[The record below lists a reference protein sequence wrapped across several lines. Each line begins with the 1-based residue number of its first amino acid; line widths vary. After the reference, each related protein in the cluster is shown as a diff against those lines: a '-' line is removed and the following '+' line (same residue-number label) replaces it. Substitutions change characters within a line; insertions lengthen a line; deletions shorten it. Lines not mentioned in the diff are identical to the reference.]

1 MNRGATRARGV
12 LSWILHSLREA
23 GEVCLTLFRVMIPVI
38 VAVKVLDMLGGVSVL
53 ADVLA
58 PVMRTVGL
66 PGEMGLVWA
75 SAMITNLYGGIAV
88 FVSLAPGMGLS
99 AAQVTVL
106 CSMMLAAHSMPV
118 ELRVAQKAGVRV
130 RFLAVFRL
138 AAAYLLGMSLHLI
151 YRALPVLEHPARILL
166 DPDPRPTELG
176 QWALSQLENLLT
188 VFLIVLGL
196 VVLMRVLEALG
207 VTDLLGRMLRPL
219 LESMGIG
226 HSAATITVIG
236 LVLGLSYGGGLI
248 IREARSGRVGPRDL
262 FFSVTLMGLA
272 HALVE
277 DTLLMLSLGA
287 HLTGVLLGR
296 VAVAWL
302 LVSLLVRLVRR
313 MPDSAFNRWLYR
325 PRPES

>member
-1 MNRGATRARGV
+1 
-12 LSWILHSLREA
+12 
-23 GEVCLTLFRVMIPVI
+23 MIPVI
-38 VAVKVLDMLGGVSVL
+38 IAVKLLDHLGGVRLL
-53 ADVLA
+53 AGALA

-75 SAMITNLYGGIAV
+75 TALITNLYGGIAV

-118 ELRVAQKAGVRV
+118 ELRVAQKAGVRI
-130 RFLAVFRL
+130 RFLALARL
-138 AAAYLLGMSLHLI
+138 SAAYLLGMALHLI
-151 YRALPVLEHPARILL
+151 YRNLSVLKGRARILL
-166 DPDPRPTELG
+166 DPGKPPEGLGEWALG
-176 QWALSQLENLLT
+176 QLQNLLT
-188 VFLIVLGL
+188 VFLVVLAL
-196 VVLMRVLEALG
+196 VVLMRILQRLG
-207 VTDLLGRMLRPL
+207 VTDLLGRMLRPV

-248 IREARSGRVGPRDL
+248 IREAESGRVCPKDL

-313 MPDSAFNRWLYR
+313 MPDRAFRRWLYR
-325 PRPES
+325 PADG

>member
-1 MNRGATRARGV
+1 MSGPSPARRALRWG
-12 LSWILHSLREA
+12 LRSLREA
-23 GEVCLTLFRVMIPVI
+23 GEVSLTLFRVMVPVI
-38 VAVKVLDMLGGVSVL
+38 VAVKVLDMLGGVSIL
-53 ADVLA
+53 AGLLS

-75 SAMITNLYGGIAV
+75 TALITNLYGGIAV

-106 CSMMLAAHSMPV
+106 CSMMLMAHSMPV
-118 ELRVAQKAGVRV
+118 ELRVAQKAGVRL
-130 RFLAVFRL
+130 RFLLLTRLL
-138 AAAYLLGMSLHLI
+138 AAYVLGMALHLI
-151 YRALPVLEHPARILL
+151 YSGLSVLDRPARILL
-166 DPDPRPTELG
+166 DPGRPPSGLG
-176 QWALSQLENLLT
+176 QWALAQLENLMT

-196 VVLMRVLEALG
+196 VVLMRVLERFG
-207 VTDLLGRMLRPL
+207 VTGLLGRMLRPL

-226 HSAATITVIG
+226 RSAATITVIG

-296 VAVAWL
+296 VAVAWV
-302 LVSLLVRLVRR
+302 LVSLLVLLVRR
-313 MPDSAFNRWLYR
+313 MPEDAFGRWLSR
-325 PRPES
+325 PPPGS